1 MPHALR
7 PAAAPGRLLSCGVMA
22 KPHSLPTQAED
33 FSAWYNDIVYRA
45 DLVDLGP
52 VRGSFV
58 IKPYGYALWENIQ
71 RDLDAMFKAT
81 GHENLYF
88 PMLIPMSFFQREAD
102 HVEGFAPELAVVTHA
117 GGKELEEPLAIRPTS
132 ETIIGEL
139 YSKWVQSY
147 RDLPLLYNQ
156 WCNVMRWELRTRP
169 FLRTTEF
176 LWQEGHT
183 AHATAEEA
191 LAETRRMLEVY
202 AEFAE
207 TYGALPVIKGEK
219 TEGERFAGALQ
230 TLTIEAMM
238 RDGKA
243 LQSGTSHYMGENFA
257 RAFDISFN
265 DVNNE
270 QAYAHTT
277 SWGFS
282 TRFIGALIMGHGD
295 DKGLIMPPKLAPV
308 QVVILPIY
316 RANDEEA
323 KGRVLAEAEV
333 VRAALVAA
341 GVRVKVDDREGMSPG
356 RKFVDWEVKGVPL
369 RVEIGPKD
377 IDQGVAIVA
386 DRLSGEKQSVSLP
399 ALAAHVSLALG
410 AFHDALYRRAVE
422 FREQHVFHAD
432 TYEEL
437 KEKVE
442 LGFVYATHCGDSA
455 SERAIQEETKATVRC
470 IPLDGPSAEGTVCV
484 HTGRPSGYARKVVF
498 AKAY

>member
-1 MPHALR
+1 MTK
-7 PAAAPGRLLSCGVMA
+7 APLLPS
-22 KPHSLPTQAED
+22 QADD

-88 PMLIPMSFFQREAD
+88 PLLIPMSFFQREAK

-132 ETIIGEL
+132 ETIIGES
-139 YSKWVQSY
+139 YSRWVQSY

-156 WCNVMRWELRTRP
+156 WCNVVRWELRTRP

-183 AHATAEEA
+183 AHATAQEA
-191 LAETRRMLEVY
+191 LEETRRMVDVY
-202 AEFAE
+202 AAFARDF
-207 TYGALPVIKGEK
+207 GALPVIVGEK
-219 TEGERFAGALQ
+219 TEGERFAGALS

-265 DVNNE
+265 DENNQ
-270 QAYAHTT
+270 QAFAQTT

-295 DKGLIMPPKLAPV
+295 DKGLIMPPKLAPH
-308 QVVILPIY
+308 QVVVLPIY
-316 RANDEEA
+316 RANDA
-323 KGRVLAEAEV
+323 DARTGVM
-333 VRAALVAA
+333 AAVTAVERELRAA
-341 GVRVKVDDREGMSPG
+341 GVRVKVDDRQGISPG
-356 RKFVDWEVKGVPL
+356 RKFNEWEQKGVPL
-369 RVEIGPKD
+369 RIEIGPRD
-377 IDQGVAIVA
+377 LEAGVGTLA
-386 DRLSGEKQSVSLP
+386 DRLGGGKRQVPLAQLP
-399 ALAAHVSLALG
+399 ATATADLA
-410 AFHDALYRRAVE
+410 AFHDALLQRALD
-422 FREQHVFHAD
+422 FREQQTFHAE
-432 TYEEL
+432 TYDEL
-437 KEKVE
+437 KEMVE
-442 LGFVYATHCGDSA
+442 HGFVYATHCGDPA
-455 SERAIQEETKATVRC
+455 SEAAIQEETKATVRC
-470 IPLDGPSAEGTVCV
+470 IPFAGPSAEGTVCV
-484 HTGRPSGYARKVVF
+484 HTGKPSGYPRKVIF